1 MDVGTM
7 ASCLNPPDGT
17 KIFWIDFGSTQ
28 NTMRASLQLSILPY
42 GGSFLE
48 KMMIELLGDDCLG
61 TMITGEALKSQE
73 TVVKGDAGSGR

>member
-1 MDVGTM
+1 M
-7 ASCLNPPDGT
+7 
-17 KIFWIDFGSTQ
+17 I
-28 NTMRASLQLSILPY
+28 ASLQLSILPS

-61 TMITGEALKSQE
+61 TVITGEALKSQE